1 MAIDIPRKK
10 HDFVDVAVFD
20 TKTIDDVESKI
31 LVSMLEQNGANLY
44 AILQD
49 QVRPML
55 VRRSNMSSMQNLVDK
70 LREFKMAADRL
81 SEGNP
86 SRDIIMQLFDNEL
99 SIEAMREASG
109 KKSCLEAED
118 YYVFD
123 VFLETMDVTDFKR
136 HLKLSDRE
144 DQKVI
149 AFGNVMKEYDSRR
162 FSKSSVE
169 KPAESYELALFKAFM
184 TYLENEDLAGII
196 GIGDAFEWLTRIVKR
211 SIISNLAMKILWCA
225 NDISRLQFTDF
236 SIATVKGQD

>member
-1 MAIDIPRKK
+1 MEIDIPRKK
-10 HDFVDVAVFD
+10 HDFIDVAVFD
-20 TKTIDDVESKI
+20 MKTIDDIESKA
-31 LVSMLEQNGANLY
+31 LVGMLEKNGANLY

-49 QVRPML
+49 QVKPMIA
-55 VRRSNMSSMQNLVDK
+55 RRSGMSSMQSLVDK
-70 LREFKMAADRL
+70 IRELKMVSDHL

-86 SRDIIMQLFDNEL
+86 SKDIIMQLFDNEF
-99 SIEAMREASG
+99 SVEAMKKAAS
-109 KKSCLEAED
+109 KKSRIEAED

-123 VFLETMDVTDFKR
+123 VFLETMDVADFKR

-149 AFGNVMKEYDSRR
+149 AFGDVMKDYDNRR

-184 TYLENEDLAGII
+184 TRLENEDLAGIV

-211 SIISNLAMKILWCA
+211 SAISNLAMKILWCA